1 MFKFLK
7 LPFILLLSSAIM
19 FPAYSSASS
28 GTSNSDNHLQSSPH
42 SFYHFFTNFFNDPTE
57 VNAELN
63 DFIASWNHQ
72 DFNDVDWESDEA
84 ISSLDIWKKWFCY

>member
-28 GTSNSDNHLQSSPH
+28 SISYSDNYSQSKSH
-42 SFYHFFTNFFNDPTE
+42 SFYHYFTNFFNNPTE
-57 VNAELN
+57 INTELN
-63 DFIASWNHQ
+63 DFMTNSNQQ

-84 ISSLDIWKKWFCY
+84 VSSLDIWKKWFCY